1 MVLGWN
7 RAGIVCLA
15 TFSVLCLGEQ
25 AFVRVLFL
33 SVPIGVLESLAP
45 SASSFDLIYEAERK
59 MRVLTT
65 VVPPDPR
72 FLAGVPP
79 FLHLSYSAV
88 FVCF

>member
-1 MVLGWN
+1 MGYNPWGRKESDTTERL
-7 RAGIVCLA
+7 
-15 TFSVLCLGEQ
+15 LC
-25 AFVRVLFL
+25 
-33 SVPIGVLESLAP
+33 IGVLESLAP

-79 FLHLSYSAV
+79 FLHFS
-88 FVCF
+88 